1 MIDDD
6 RVERFCVQF
15 QPLVD
20 ENHDDDDD
28 DHEDDTSKRV
38 RINWV
43 WEREKN
49 AAMILKRRRIK
60 ELNDYYVHLMHKCQ
74 VSFIPRCVRAC
85 ARECVCV
92 CGCMNACGK
101 KAVFFYP
108 QSNKIK

>member
-20 ENHDDDDD
+20 KNHDDDDDD

-85 ARECVCV
+85 VCV
-92 CGCMNACGK
+92 VVWVHVGK
-101 KAVFFYP
+101 KPFFP
-108 QSNKIK
+108 IHKVTK